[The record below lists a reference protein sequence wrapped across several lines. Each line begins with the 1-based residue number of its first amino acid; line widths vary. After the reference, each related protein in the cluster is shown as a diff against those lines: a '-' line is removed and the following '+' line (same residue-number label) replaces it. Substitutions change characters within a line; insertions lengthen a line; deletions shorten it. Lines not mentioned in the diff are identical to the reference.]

1 MIPDTTSEA
10 EALQH
15 KIINRMS
22 GKERLL
28 ISMSLSD
35 KMRDIVFA
43 GLKRRHPQAGEEEI
57 HALFYRE
64 IHRVVIRGTDNGK

>member
-1 MIPDTTSEA
+1 MISDTTSEA
-10 EALQH
+10 EAFQR

-22 GKERLL
+22 GKERLW

-35 KMRDIVFA
+35 QMRDIAFA

-64 IHRVVIRGTDNGK
+64 IHGVIIRGTDNG